1 MLLSNRGN
9 TDAPLPFIVR
19 LDARCRAADG
29 INGYTLEYD
38 RQGGYLRR
46 ARDGLLR
53 AGAERAIGWIRC
65 DAATLSFHVQP

>member
-1 MLLSNRGN
+1 MLLRQGVRGYRAGM
-9 TDAPLPFIVR
+9 DAAL
-19 LDARCRAADG
+19 LAAACDAADG

-38 RQGGYLRR
+38 RDGSYLRR

-65 DAATLSFHVQP
+65 DATTPSFHVQP